1 MGDFT
6 HFVGI
11 DWSGARKVGRNAIA
25 VAVAEAHTRQVKLM
39 DPPNGSWSRQRVL
52 DWMVHGDWLPK
63 GARALI
69 GFDGAFSFPF
79 LDHGRYL
86 TELPMAD
93 TPHALWKEVE
103 RVCQD
108 DADLFGGGFVD
119 RYASNFFQGDIGRV
133 NADYRRFRKTEI
145 LCKQQKFGAE
155 TVFHLVGASQVGKAS
170 LSLMRV
176 LNMLADHEDIAIWP
190 FDALDGARI
199 AIVEIFCTV
208 FVQTDGHKGK
218 VRDHHTLSRLVESY
232 GARLADGMGPVDKN
246 DNAADALISAA
257 GMMQAA
263 GDPGYWNPPGLS
275 PKVARTEGWVFGI
288 R

>member
-1 MGDFT
+1 MEDFT

-11 DWSGARKVGRNAIA
+11 DWTGRKTDQHKAIA
-25 VAVAEAHTRQVKLM
+25 VAVAEKKTKQVRLVKAPVGL
-39 DPPNGSWSRQRVL
+39 WSRQKIL
-52 DWMVHGDWLPK
+52 DWLIKSEWLPNR
-63 GARALI
+63 GRAI
-69 GFDGAFSFPF
+69 VGFDAAFSFPYE
-79 LDHGRYL
+79 DRGNYL
-86 TELPMAD
+86 TELPMLD

-103 RVCQD
+103 RVCFND
-108 DADLFGGGFVD
+108 DDLFAGGFIKK
-119 RYASNFFQGDIGRV
+119 YSEHFYQKKEQSAPK
-133 NADYRRFRKTEI
+133 DYKRFRKTEQH
-145 LCKQQKFGAE
+145 CKEKGYRAE
-155 TVFHLVGASQVGKAS
+155 SVFHLIGPSQVGKAS
-170 LSLMRV
+170 LSAMRL
-176 LNMLADHEDIAIWP
+176 LNQLTSCRDIAIWP
-190 FDALDGARI
+190 FDALEDARI

-218 VRDHHTLSRLVESY
+218 VRDHRTLSRLVESY

-263 GDPGYWNPPGLS
+263 VDPAYWNPPSLS